1 MIRAEI
7 RNNGARMRERLQL
20 NGGAAQTPVAG
31 YGALRDEIEFGQIW
45 SRGVLTLQ
53 ERLIISLTV
62 CCLLRHTGRLR
73 ELAAASLDAGLAP
86 ESILEVFLQAGIYGG
101 FPVVEDAAT
110 LAQAVFA
117 ERGVDV
123 PNIDHGFEEFDTLAA
138 EAEKLRRVLHGGRA
152 KGGHANPDNPCTG
165 PLYEIASAFGYGA
178 VWRREGLSLEA
189 RLLCAVAAF
198 TALGDM
204 DASIRKFA
212 RSALD
217 FGFSA
222 ERIQETMMQTM
233 PFCGFPRALRAL
245 TVLGEVIGA
254 GKEYAALR

>member
-7 RNNGARMRERLQL
+7 RKNGALMRERLRL
-20 NGGAAQTPVAG
+20 GGGAARTPVAG
-31 YGALRDEIEFGQIW
+31 YGGLRDEIEFGQIW
-45 SRGVLTLQ
+45 SRRGLTVS

-62 CCLLRHTGRLR
+62 CCLLGHAERLR
-73 ELAAASLDAGLAP
+73 ELVEASLDAGLAP
-86 ESILEVFLQAGIYGG
+86 ASILEVFLQAGIYGG
-101 FPVVEDAAT
+101 FPIVEDAAAV
-110 LAQAVFA
+110 AQGVFA
-117 ERGVDV
+117 ARRIDV
-123 PNIDHGFEEFDTLAA
+123 PDISHEVEEFDTLAE

-178 VWRREGLSLEA
+178 VWRRAGLSLEA

-204 DASIRKFA
+204 DPSIRKFA

-222 ERIQETMMQTM
+222 ERLQEAMMQTM

-245 TVLGEVIGA
+245 TILGEVIGA
-254 GKEYAALR
+254 GKEYATLR